1 MTFSNISAMKKIE
14 AFVQTT
20 ELGSF
25 TKAAESM
32 NYSQSGI
39 SKMIAE
45 LETEWGLTLL
55 ERDRGGLRLTA
66 DGQMLLPLA
75 KKILEDYRT
84 LSSTVDELKGLSAGI
99 IRIGTFSSV
108 ATHWLPNII
117 RRFQADYPNIDYEI
131 LIGDYTEI
139 NAWLADGRVDCG
151 FLPRTMAPG
160 LECVSLAN
168 DRLLAV
174 LPEGHPLAEQPLF
187 PITALCNEPF
197 MLLKQGKTSEVS
209 ELLEAHNLHPDIRFT
224 TLDDYAIMSMVESG
238 LGISVLPELILKRSP
253 YRIITKELDVP
264 ATRDICFVLRDSAT
278 APLAVRRF
286 RDYLKFR

>member
-1 MTFSNISAMKKIE
+1 MKKYQ
-14 AFVQTT
+14 AFVKTV
-20 ELGSF
+20 EFGSF

-39 SKMIAE
+39 SKMVAE
-45 LETEWGLTLL
+45 LEKEWSLTLL
-55 ERDRGGLRLTA
+55 ERDRGGIRLTA
-66 DGQMLLPLA
+66 DGQKLLPLA
-75 KKILEDYRT
+75 KKVLEEYSRLQT
-84 LSSTVDELKGLSAGI
+84 TVDELNGLNAGI

-139 NAWLADGRVDCG
+139 NGWLEEGRVDCG
-151 FLPRTMAPG
+151 FLPRTMASG
-160 LECVSLAN
+160 LECISLAE

-174 LPEGHPLAEQPLF
+174 LPEGHPLESLPLF
-187 PITALCNEPF
+187 PIKALCEEPF

-209 ELLEAHNLHPDIRFT
+209 ELLDAHDLHPDIRFT

-238 LGISVLPELILKRSP
+238 LGISVLPELILTRNP

-286 RDYLKFR
+286 KEYLRG

>member
-1 MTFSNISAMKKIE
+1 MKKYQ
-14 AFVQTT
+14 AFVKTV
-20 ELGSF
+20 EFGSF

-39 SKMIAE
+39 SKMVAE
-45 LETEWGLTLL
+45 LEKEWGLTLL
-55 ERDRGGLRLTA
+55 ERDRGGIRLTA
-66 DGQMLLPLA
+66 DGQKLLPLA
-75 KKILEDYRT
+75 KKVLEEYNLLQT
-84 LSSTVDELKGLSAGI
+84 TVDELNGLNAGV

-139 NAWLADGRVDCG
+139 NGWLEEGRVDCG
-151 FLPRTMAPG
+151 FLPRTMASG
-160 LECVSLAN
+160 LECISLAE

-174 LPEGHPLAEQPLF
+174 LPEGHPLESLPLF
-187 PITALCNEPF
+187 PIKALCEEPF

-209 ELLEAHNLHPDIRFT
+209 ELLDAHDLHPDIRFT

-238 LGISVLPELILKRSP
+238 LGISVLPELILKRNP
-253 YRIITKELDVP
+253 YRIVTKELDVP

-286 RDYLKFR
+286 KEYLRG

>member
-1 MTFSNISAMKKIE
+1 MKKYQ
-14 AFVQTT
+14 AFVKTV
-20 ELGSF
+20 EFGSF

-39 SKMIAE
+39 SKMVAE
-45 LETEWGLTLL
+45 LEKEWGLTLL
-55 ERDRGGLRLTA
+55 ERDRGGIRLTA
-66 DGQMLLPLA
+66 DGQKLLPLA
-75 KKILEDYRT
+75 KKVLEEYSRLQT
-84 LSSTVDELKGLSAGI
+84 TVDELNGLNAGI

-139 NAWLADGRVDCG
+139 NGWLEEGRVDCG
-151 FLPRTMAPG
+151 FLPRTMASG
-160 LECVSLAN
+160 LECISLAE

-174 LPEGHPLAEQPLF
+174 LPEGHPLESLALF
-187 PITALCNEPF
+187 PVNALCEEPF

-209 ELLEAHNLHPDIRFT
+209 ELLEAHDLHPDIRFT

-238 LGISVLPELILKRSP
+238 LGISVLPELILTRNP

-286 RDYLKFR
+286 KEYLRG

>member
-1 MTFSNISAMKKIE
+1 MKKYQ
-14 AFVQTT
+14 AFVKTV
-20 ELGSF
+20 EFGSF

-39 SKMIAE
+39 SKMVAE
-45 LETEWGLTLL
+45 LEKEWGLTLL
-55 ERDRGGLRLTA
+55 ERDRGGIRLTA
-66 DGQMLLPLA
+66 DGQKLLPLA
-75 KKILEDYRT
+75 KKVLEEYSRLQT
-84 LSSTVDELKGLSAGI
+84 TVDELNGLNAGI

-139 NAWLADGRVDCG
+139 NGWLEEGRVDCG
-151 FLPRTMAPG
+151 FLPRTMASG
-160 LECVSLAN
+160 LECISLAE

-174 LPEGHPLAEQPLF
+174 LPEGHPLESLALF
-187 PITALCNEPF
+187 PIKALCEEPF

-209 ELLEAHNLHPDIRFT
+209 ELLEAHDLHPDIRFT

-238 LGISVLPELILKRSP
+238 LGISVLPELILTRNP
-253 YRIITKELDVP
+253 YRIVTKELDVP

-286 RDYLKFR
+286 KEYLRG

>member
-1 MTFSNISAMKKIE
+1 MKKYQ
-14 AFVQTT
+14 AFVKTV
-20 ELGSF
+20 EFGSF

-39 SKMIAE
+39 SKMVAE
-45 LETEWGLTLL
+45 LEKEWGLTLL
-55 ERDRGGLRLTA
+55 ERDRGGIRLTA
-66 DGQMLLPLA
+66 DGQKLLPLA
-75 KKILEDYRT
+75 KKVLEEYNLLQT
-84 LSSTVDELKGLSAGI
+84 TVDELNGLNAGI

-139 NAWLADGRVDCG
+139 NGWLEEGRVDCG
-151 FLPRTMAPG
+151 FLPRTMASG
-160 LECVSLAN
+160 LECISLAE

-174 LPEGHPLAEQPLF
+174 LPEGHPLESLPLF
-187 PITALCNEPF
+187 PIKALCEEPF

-209 ELLEAHNLHPDIRFT
+209 ELLDAHDLHPDIRFT

-238 LGISVLPELILKRSP
+238 LGISVLPELILKRNP

-286 RDYLKFR
+286 KEYLRG

>member
-1 MTFSNISAMKKIE
+1 MKKYQ
-14 AFVQTT
+14 AFVKTV
-20 ELGSF
+20 EFGSF

-39 SKMIAE
+39 SKMVAE
-45 LETEWGLTLL
+45 LEKEWGLTLL
-55 ERDRGGLRLTA
+55 ERDRGGIRLTA
-66 DGQMLLPLA
+66 DGQKLLPLA
-75 KKILEDYRT
+75 KKVLEEYSRLQT
-84 LSSTVDELKGLSAGI
+84 TVDELNGLNAGI

-139 NAWLADGRVDCG
+139 NGWLEEGRVDCG
-151 FLPRTMAPG
+151 FLPRTMASG
-160 LECVSLAN
+160 LECISLAE

-174 LPEGHPLAEQPLF
+174 LPEGHPLESLPLF
-187 PITALCNEPF
+187 PIKALCEEPF

-209 ELLEAHNLHPDIRFT
+209 ELLDAHDLHPDIRFT

-238 LGISVLPELILKRSP
+238 LGISVLPELILKRNP

-286 RDYLKFR
+286 KEYLRG

>member
-1 MTFSNISAMKKIE
+1 MKKYQ
-14 AFVQTT
+14 AFVKTV
-20 ELGSF
+20 EFGSF

-39 SKMIAE
+39 SKMVAE
-45 LETEWGLTLL
+45 LEKEWGLTLL
-55 ERDRGGLRLTA
+55 ERDRGGIRLTA
-66 DGQMLLPLA
+66 DGQKLLPLA
-75 KKILEDYRT
+75 KKVLEEYNLLQT
-84 LSSTVDELKGLSAGI
+84 TVDELNGLNAGI

-139 NAWLADGRVDCG
+139 NGWLEEGRVDCG
-151 FLPRTMAPG
+151 FLPRTMASG
-160 LECVSLAN
+160 LECISLAE

-174 LPEGHPLAEQPLF
+174 LPEGHPLESLPLF
-187 PITALCNEPF
+187 PIKALCEEPF

-209 ELLEAHNLHPDIRFT
+209 ELLDAHDLHPDIRFT

-238 LGISVLPELILKRSP
+238 LGISILPELILKRNP

-286 RDYLKFR
+286 KEYLRG

>member
-1 MTFSNISAMKKIE
+1 MKKYQ
-14 AFVQTT
+14 AFVKTV
-20 ELGSF
+20 EFGSF

-39 SKMIAE
+39 SKMVAE
-45 LETEWGLTLL
+45 LEKEWGLTLL
-55 ERDRGGLRLTA
+55 ERDRGGIRLTA
-66 DGQMLLPLA
+66 DGQKLLPLA
-75 KKILEDYRT
+75 KKVLEEYNLLQT
-84 LSSTVDELKGLSAGI
+84 TVDELNGLNAGI

-139 NAWLADGRVDCG
+139 NGWLEEGRVDCG
-151 FLPRTMAPG
+151 FLPRTMASG
-160 LECVSLAN
+160 LECISLAE

-174 LPEGHPLAEQPLF
+174 LPEGHPLESLPLF
-187 PITALCNEPF
+187 PIKALCEEPF

-209 ELLEAHNLHPDIRFT
+209 ELLDAHHLHPDIRFT

-238 LGISVLPELILKRSP
+238 LGISVLPELILKRNP
-253 YRIITKELDVP
+253 YRIVTKELDVP

-286 RDYLKFR
+286 KEYLRG

>member
-1 MTFSNISAMKKIE
+1 MKKYQ
-14 AFVQTT
+14 AFVKTV
-20 ELGSF
+20 EFGSF

-39 SKMIAE
+39 SKMVAE
-45 LETEWGLTLL
+45 LEKEWGLTLL
-55 ERDRGGLRLTA
+55 ERDRGGIRLTA
-66 DGQMLLPLA
+66 DGQKLLPLA
-75 KKILEDYRT
+75 KKVLEEYSRLQT
-84 LSSTVDELKGLSAGI
+84 TVDELNGLNAGI

-139 NAWLADGRVDCG
+139 NGWLEEGRVDCG
-151 FLPRTMAPG
+151 FLPRTMASG
-160 LECVSLAN
+160 LECISLAE

-174 LPEGHPLAEQPLF
+174 LPEGHPLESLALF
-187 PITALCNEPF
+187 PIKALCEEPF

-209 ELLEAHNLHPDIRFT
+209 ELLDAHDLHPDIRFT

-238 LGISVLPELILKRSP
+238 LGISVLPELILKRNP

-286 RDYLKFR
+286 KEYLRG

>member
-1 MTFSNISAMKKIE
+1 MKKYQ
-14 AFVQTT
+14 AFVKTV
-20 ELGSF
+20 EFGSF

-39 SKMIAE
+39 SKMVAE
-45 LETEWGLTLL
+45 LEKEWGLTLL
-55 ERDRGGLRLTA
+55 ERDRGGIRLTA
-66 DGQMLLPLA
+66 DGQKLLPLA
-75 KKILEDYRT
+75 KKVLEEYNLLQT
-84 LSSTVDELKGLSAGI
+84 TVDELNGLNAGI

-139 NAWLADGRVDCG
+139 NGWLEEGRVDCG
-151 FLPRTMAPG
+151 FLPRTMASG
-160 LECVSLAN
+160 LECISLAE

-174 LPEGHPLAEQPLF
+174 LPEGHPLESLPLF
-187 PITALCNEPF
+187 PIKALCEEPF

-209 ELLEAHNLHPDIRFT
+209 ELLDAHDLHPDIRFT

-238 LGISVLPELILKRSP
+238 LGISVLPELILKRNP
-253 YRIITKELDVP
+253 YRIITKELDVS

-286 RDYLKFR
+286 KEYLRG

>member
-1 MTFSNISAMKKIE
+1 MKKYQ
-14 AFVQTT
+14 AFVKTV
-20 ELGSF
+20 EFGSF

-39 SKMIAE
+39 SKMVAE
-45 LETEWGLTLL
+45 LEKEWGLTLL
-55 ERDRGGLRLTA
+55 ERDRGGIRLTA
-66 DGQMLLPLA
+66 DGQKLLPLA
-75 KKILEDYRT
+75 KKVLEEYSRLQT
-84 LSSTVDELKGLSAGI
+84 TVDELNGLNAGI

-139 NAWLADGRVDCG
+139 NGWLEEGRVDCG
-151 FLPRTMAPG
+151 FLPRTMASG
-160 LECVSLAN
+160 LECISLAE

-174 LPEGHPLAEQPLF
+174 LPEGHPLKSLALF
-187 PITALCNEPF
+187 PIKALCEEPF

-209 ELLEAHNLHPDIRFT
+209 ELLDAHDLHPDIRFT

-238 LGISVLPELILKRSP
+238 LGISVLPELILKRNP

-286 RDYLKFR
+286 KEYLRG

>member
-1 MTFSNISAMKKIE
+1 MKKYQ
-14 AFVQTT
+14 AFVKTV
-20 ELGSF
+20 EFGSF

-39 SKMIAE
+39 SKMVAE
-45 LETEWGLTLL
+45 LEKEWGLTLL
-55 ERDRGGLRLTA
+55 ERDRGGIRLTA
-66 DGQMLLPLA
+66 DGQKLLPLA
-75 KKILEDYRT
+75 KKVLEEYSRLQT
-84 LSSTVDELKGLSAGI
+84 TVDELNGLNAGI

-139 NAWLADGRVDCG
+139 NGWLEEGRVDCG
-151 FLPRTMAPG
+151 FLPRTMASG
-160 LECVSLAN
+160 LECISLAE

-174 LPEGHPLAEQPLF
+174 LPEGHPLESLPLF
-187 PITALCNEPF
+187 PIKALCEEPF

-209 ELLEAHNLHPDIRFT
+209 ELLDAHDLHPDIRFT

-238 LGISVLPELILKRSP
+238 LGISVLPELILKRNP
-253 YRIITKELDVP
+253 YRIVTKELDVP
-264 ATRDICFVLRDSAT
+264 ATRDICFVLRDSTT

-286 RDYLKFR
+286 KEYLRG

>member
-1 MTFSNISAMKKIE
+1 MKKYQ
-14 AFVQTT
+14 AFVKTV
-20 ELGSF
+20 EFGSF

-39 SKMIAE
+39 SKMVAE
-45 LETEWGLTLL
+45 LEKEWGLTLL
-55 ERDRGGLRLTA
+55 ERDRGGIRLTA
-66 DGQMLLPLA
+66 DGQKLLPLA
-75 KKILEDYRT
+75 KKVLEEYSRLQT
-84 LSSTVDELKGLSAGI
+84 TVDELNGLNAGI

-139 NAWLADGRVDCG
+139 NGWLEEGRVDCG
-151 FLPRTMAPG
+151 FLPRTMASG
-160 LECVSLAN
+160 LECISLAE

-174 LPEGHPLAEQPLF
+174 LPEGHPLESLPLF
-187 PITALCNEPF
+187 PIKALCEEPF
-197 MLLKQGKTSEVS
+197 MLLKQGKTSEIS
-209 ELLEAHNLHPDIRFT
+209 ELLDAHDLHPDIRFT

-238 LGISVLPELILKRSP
+238 LGISVLPELILKRNP
-253 YRIITKELDVP
+253 YRIVTKELDVP
-264 ATRDICFVLRDSAT
+264 ATRDICFVLRDSTT

-286 RDYLKFR
+286 KEYLRG

>member
-1 MTFSNISAMKKIE
+1 MKKYQ
-14 AFVQTT
+14 AFVKTV
-20 ELGSF
+20 EFGSF

-39 SKMIAE
+39 SKMVAE
-45 LETEWGLTLL
+45 LEKEWGLTLL
-55 ERDRGGLRLTA
+55 ERDRGGIRLTA
-66 DGQMLLPLA
+66 DGQKLLPLA
-75 KKILEDYRT
+75 KKVLEEYSRLQT
-84 LSSTVDELKGLSAGI
+84 TVDELNGLNAGI

-139 NAWLADGRVDCG
+139 NGWLEEGRVDCG
-151 FLPRTMAPG
+151 FLPRTMASG
-160 LECVSLAN
+160 LECISLAE

-174 LPEGHPLAEQPLF
+174 LPEGHPLKSLPLF
-187 PITALCNEPF
+187 PIKALCEEPF

-209 ELLEAHNLHPDIRFT
+209 ELLDAHDLHPDIRFT

-238 LGISVLPELILKRSP
+238 LGISVLPELILTRNP
-253 YRIITKELDVP
+253 YRIVTKELDVP

-286 RDYLKFR
+286 KEYLMG

>member
-1 MTFSNISAMKKIE
+1 MKKYQ
-14 AFVQTT
+14 AFVKTV
-20 ELGSF
+20 EFGSF

-39 SKMIAE
+39 SKMVAE
-45 LETEWGLTLL
+45 LEKEWSLTLL
-55 ERDRGGLRLTA
+55 ERDRGGIRLTA
-66 DGQMLLPLA
+66 DGQKLLPLA
-75 KKILEDYRT
+75 KKVLEEYSRLQT
-84 LSSTVDELKGLSAGI
+84 TVDELNGLNAGI

-139 NAWLADGRVDCG
+139 NGWLEEGRVDCG
-151 FLPRTMAPG
+151 FLPRTMASG
-160 LECVSLAN
+160 LECISLAE

-174 LPEGHPLAEQPLF
+174 LPEGHPLESLALF
-187 PITALCNEPF
+187 PIKALCEEPF

-209 ELLEAHNLHPDIRFT
+209 ELLDAHDLHPDIRFT

-238 LGISVLPELILKRSP
+238 LGISVLPELILTRNP
-253 YRIITKELDVP
+253 YRIVTKELDVP

-286 RDYLKFR
+286 KEYLRG

>member
-1 MTFSNISAMKKIE
+1 MKKYQ
-14 AFVQTT
+14 AFVKTI
-20 ELGSF
+20 EFGSF

-39 SKMIAE
+39 SKMVAE
-45 LETEWGLTLL
+45 LEKEWGLTLL
-55 ERDRGGLRLTA
+55 ERDRGGIRLTA
-66 DGQMLLPLA
+66 DGQKLLPLA
-75 KKILEDYRT
+75 KKVLEEYSRLQT
-84 LSSTVDELKGLSAGI
+84 TVDELNGLNAGI

-139 NAWLADGRVDCG
+139 NGWLEEGRVDCG
-151 FLPRTMAPG
+151 FLPRTMASG
-160 LECVSLAN
+160 LECISLAE

-174 LPEGHPLAEQPLF
+174 LPEGHPLESLALF
-187 PITALCNEPF
+187 PIKALCEEPF

-209 ELLEAHNLHPDIRFT
+209 ELLEAHDLHPDIRFT

-238 LGISVLPELILKRSP
+238 LGISVLPELILKRNP

-286 RDYLKFR
+286 KEYLRG